1 MEQRNRA
8 VENLVNPAFWRG
20 RRVFVT
26 GHTGFKGSWLCL
38 WLQAMGAEVSGYALA
53 PATSPALFEVAD
65 VARGMTSTIGDVRD
79 YAALAVAMAAARPEI
94 ALHLAAQPLVPLSYA
109 EPVETFATN
118 AMGTVHLLE
127 AVRHVPGIKAVV
139 VVSSDKCYENREQ
152 DQGYRETDPMGGH
165 DPYSASKGC
174 TELIVASYRRSFL
187 AAQGVA
193 VASARAGN
201 VIGGGDWTASRL
213 VPDVLAAFAA
223 GSPVTLRNPGAI
235 RPWQHVLEPLS
246 GYLTLAQKLVEE
258 GDAWAEGWNFG
269 PADSDAKTVAWV
281 VEQLATAWGPDARW
295 AVAAEPQV
303 HEAHILKLDCGKA
316 RARLGWHPRW
326 PADTAVARSLG
337 WYQAWRKGADMHTYT
352 LDEIAAFGST
362 P

>member
-1 MEQRNRA
+1 
-8 VENLVNPAFWRG
+8 
-20 RRVFVT
+20 
-26 GHTGFKGSWLCL
+26 
-38 WLQAMGAEVSGYALA
+38 
-53 PATSPALFEVAD
+53 
-65 VARGMTSTIGDVRD
+65 
-79 YAALAVAMAAARPEI
+79 
-94 ALHLAAQPLVPLSYA
+94 
-109 EPVETFATN
+109 
-118 AMGTVHLLE
+118 MGTVHLLE

-174 TELIVASYRRSFL
+174 TELIVASYRRAFL

-223 GSPVTLRNPGAI
+223 GTPVTLRNPGAI

-246 GYLTLAQKLVEE
+246 GYLSLAQKLVDE

-269 PADSDAKTVAWV
+269 PADADAKTVAWV

-295 AVAAEPQV
+295 AAAAEARV
-303 HEAHILKLDCGKA
+303 HEAHILKLDCSKA
-316 RARLGWHPRW
+316 RARLGWQPRW
-326 PADTAVARSLG
+326 PAGTAVARSLD

-352 LDEIAAFGST
+352 LDEIAAFGS
-362 P
+362 PS

>member
-1 MEQRNRA
+1 
-8 VENLVNPAFWRG
+8 VENLVGPAFWHG

-53 PATSPALFEVAD
+53 PAATPALFEVAC
-65 VARGMTSTIGDVRD
+65 VGRGMTSTIGDVRD
-79 YAALAVAMAAARPEI
+79 YAALLAAMAAARPEI
-94 ALHLAAQPLVPLSYA
+94 VLHLAAQPLVPLSYA

-127 AVRHVPGIKAVV
+127 AVRNVPGIKAVV

-152 DQGYRETDPMGGH
+152 DQGYREADPMGGH

-187 AAQGVA
+187 AAHGIA
-193 VASARAGN
+193 LASARAGN

-223 GSPVTLRNPGAI
+223 GEPVTLRNPGAI

-246 GYLTLAQKLVEE
+246 GYLSLTQKLVEE
-258 GDAWAEGWNFG
+258 GEAWAEGWNFG
-269 PADSDAKTVAWV
+269 PADVDAKTVAWV

-295 AVAAEPQV
+295 AVAAEIQV
-303 HEAHILKLDCGKA
+303 HEAHILKLDCSKA

-326 PADTAVARSLG
+326 PADTAVVRSLD
-337 WYQAWRKGADMHTYT
+337 WYQAWRKGADMHAYT
-352 LDEIAAFGST
+352 LDEIAAFESA